1 MDHSHPEIGESGYS
15 SEKASAVTSPISLI
29 DPHHHPSNDFSNDIN
44 NLTSLEDGNLGNNA
58 DITQIRHLV
67 NINVL
72 TSPSPTDV
80 SMTDL
85 TQIRMPSEKSDRNV
99 SSINSENEASATMLS
114 TSMVPNSDVT
124 SPEAPTA
131 SLSSSIASKESPT
144 SPVNDT
150 ERLYMQM
157 FKYFRNFIYAHARA
171 RVCVR
176 VRARVCVRAC
186 VCARVCVYRVFQIT
200 VRLFYFEKKWYR

>member
-1 MDHSHPEIGESGYS
+1 MSFLEESDADVEDNIEVDHSHPEIGESGYS

-29 DPHHHPSNDFSNDIN
+29 DPNHHPSNDFNNDIN
-44 NLTSLEDGNLGNNA
+44 NLISLEDGNLGNNA
-58 DITQIRHLV
+58 DITQIKHL

-99 SSINSENEASATMLS
+99 DSINSENEAVTTLS
-114 TSMVPNSDVT
+114 TSMIPNSDVT

-131 SLSSSIASKESPT
+131 SLSSSIASTKENST
-144 SPVNDT
+144 SFVNDT
-150 ERLYMQM
+150 ERYTQM
-157 FKYFRNFIYAHARA
+157 FKYFRNFTRTYIHMHI
-171 RVCVR
+171 
-176 VRARVCVRAC
+176 
-186 VCARVCVYRVFQIT
+186 YRVFQ
-200 VRLFYFEKKWYR
+200 LS